1 MPLAHDVAVELRKLA
16 DSLDTTPDAV
26 IVKPVIHLSHAYVSN
41 AKERFITLAK
51 LMPRPINK
59 GWNGEEI
66 TLEHE
71 TPALYL
77 YASIAKSLTCTLVQA
92 AIPAKYSC
100 DPILSLEEEEA
111 L

>member
-16 DSLDTTPDAV
+16 DS
-26 IVKPVIHLSHAYVSN
+26 
-41 AKERFITLAK
+41 
-51 LMPRPINK
+51 
-59 GWNGEEI
+59 
-66 TLEHE
+66 
-71 TPALYL
+71 
-77 YASIAKSLTCTLVQA
+77 LVQA